1 MLGILDLIGILM
13 LGLLLT
19 KATTE
24 LTGTGETNSF
34 GNMEVVKLAQ
44 QLSVFQIAIITV
56 FMFIG
61 KSLFALTIMRYMAI
75 KLAAIENEVAAK
87 YFKEYLQYPFLFNET
102 LSKQDLNYT
111 FTYSVSSATTKLLTV
126 AVTILSEST
135 LLISIAILFAIVDLK
150 ITLAICVYFGLI
162 GIVMHKFVGS
172 QYMRIGQDNSQAVM
186 QTFSTVEDSVTSFRE
201 ISALQKQKEF
211 ELKFTVNR
219 LLFAKAN
226 AQIEFLG
233 FVPRYIVE
241 SALMVGALTLSA
253 FTFRNS
259 DTASAAGLL
268 GVFLTGGL
276 RIMASMLPLQ
286 NALGSIKQ
294 LTEQARPFFK
304 LVNVSKPILKYDD
317 SGNKFDNE
325 PLEIAFKDVSYF
337 YPNSQSKA
345 ISNIEFR
352 IKPGEL
358 VAFIGPSGA
367 GKSTIADLIIG
378 IIEPSSG
385 SVLINNNNNKSSNF
399 VMGYVPQTPGIV
411 KGSIAENLTLNVFS
425 KTSEIE
431 SINQAIDSAHLRT
444 LVDSLAK
451 GSNTD
456 LGLNADSL
464 SGGQLQRIGLARALY
479 SNPKLLV
486 LDEATSSLDAESESV
501 ISETLQNLK
510 GKCTTVVIAHRLA
523 TIQNADRV
531 FVLENGQITASGK
544 FSDLAKSSD
553 LVARYIEL
561 SELST
566 G

>member
-19 KATTE
+19 KATAE
-24 LTGTGETNSF
+24 LTGTGETSSF
-34 GNMEVVKLAQ
+34 GNIEILKLTQ
-44 QLSVFQIAIITV
+44 ELNLFQMAIITV

-61 KSLFALTIMRYMAI
+61 KSLFALTIMRYMAM
-75 KLAAIENEVAAK
+75 KLAAIENGVAAK
-87 YFKEYLQYPFLFNET
+87 YFREYLQYPFLFNET
-102 LSKQDLNYT
+102 LSKQDLNYS

-135 LLISIAILFAIVDLK
+135 LLVSIAVLFAIVDLK
-150 ITLAICVYFGLI
+150 ITLVICVYFGLI
-162 GIVMHKFVGS
+162 GIVMHRFVGS
-172 QYMRIGQDNSQAVM
+172 QYLKIGQDNSQAAM
-186 QTFSTVEDSVTSFRE
+186 ETFSTVEDSVSSFRE
-201 ISALQKQKEF
+201 ISALQKEKEF

-226 AQIEFLG
+226 AQMEFLG
-233 FVPRYIVE
+233 SVPRYIVE

-253 FTFRNS
+253 FTFRTS
-259 DTASAAGLL
+259 DNASAAGLL

-325 PLEIAFKDVSYF
+325 PLEIAFKDVSYS

-345 ISNIEFR
+345 ISNVDFR

-385 SVLINNNNNKSSNF
+385 SVLINNKSSNF
-399 VMGYVPQTPGIV
+399 VMGYVPQAPGIV

-431 SINQAIDSAHLRT
+431 LINQAIDSAHLRT
-444 LVDSLAK
+444 LVDSLDN
-451 GSNTD
+451 GFNTD

-486 LDEATSSLDAESESV
+486 LDEATSSLDAESESF
-501 ISETLQNLK
+501 ISDTLQNLK
-510 GKCTTVVIAHRLA
+510 GKCTTVVIAHRMA
-523 TIQNADRV
+523 TVQNADRV

-561 SELST
+561 SELT
-566 G
+566 TD